1 MRSEALEQTRTMS
14 DVNAE
19 ERSVLSGP
27 YEHQESEARA
37 KGRIE
42 STAAEEHVQ
51 T

>member
-1 MRSEALEQTRTMS
+1 MS

-19 ERSVLSGP
+19 ERSALSRP
-27 YEHQESEARA
+27 YKHKASEARA

-42 STAAEEHVQ
+42 STAAEDHVQ

>member
-1 MRSEALEQTRTMS
+1 MS

-19 ERSVLSGP
+19 ERSVLRGP
-27 YEHQESEARA
+27 YENQESEARA
-37 KGRIE
+37 KGRIK

>member
-1 MRSEALEQTRTMS
+1 MS

-19 ERSVLSGP
+19 QCNVQSGP

-42 STAAEEHVQ
+42 STAAEEHEQ
-51 T
+51 A

>member
-1 MRSEALEQTRTMS
+1 MS